1 MSAVALGCEGWQIKL
16 GSAWF
21 HIILLIA
28 FVAYREI
35 ELAVRW
41 TAA

>member
-1 MSAVALGCEGWQIKL
+1 VRGWHFKL

-21 HIILLIA
+21 GIILLIA
-28 FVAYREI
+28 IAAYREI